1 MRTYHRLASD
11 YLEAALPLGLQVR
24 RCVEPKRPTPL
35 LHDDGTHFYD
45 DEPGSAH
52 VPGDPPNI
60 WALHGYAVAGTN
72 AALQC
77 NSVGIT

>member
-72 AALQC
+72 AALQG
-77 NSVGIT
+77 NPVAIT